1 MHAMQMLLNKN
12 YSTHLKS
19 NKLHMFQMLKFCQ
32 KLLNP
37 SHSDETNVR
46 PIEEEN
52 DRYARHEKAIS
63 SIKGSF
69 MSYSLLHT
77 ATSTLR
83 RMDYFSNRLVSL
95 KGVTFANVE
104 NLFQACLQSY

>member
-1 MHAMQMLLNKN
+1 MQMLLNKN

-32 KLLNP
+32 QLLNP
-37 SHSDETNVR
+37 SHSNETNIR

-77 ATSTLR
+77 ATSEEYSLCS
-83 RMDYFSNRLVSL
+83 MDYFSNRLVSL
-95 KGVTFANVE
+95 KGVANVG